1 MSKFIDMLE
10 KVGQLA
16 PTPMGF
22 GAATRRNNAAPQ
34 MAVVGLVRPQSA
46 RDVSDAQVD
55 AFLVSL
61 DSWDEGLLEQASDA
75 LGERL
80 WGARV
85 SGLSKEQAASLKE
98 KGCDFIV
105 FDAEG
110 TAAAVLNDEEM
121 GKVLAIG
128 GALDEETARAIQDMP
143 IDAVLFT
150 PGKEMVPL
158 TVQRLIDIQQV
169 RCMVDKSFLMA
180 APAALTPDDL
190 EGLRNAGITGL
201 LVEVPSADAVAGLKQ
216 SIEGLPRRKPRSVS
230 REAIAPRAPVGFDT
244 ARREEEEE
252 EDDDEED
259 F

>member
-22 GAATRRNNAAPQ
+22 GAAARRNNAAPQ
-34 MAVVGLVRPQSA
+34 IALVGQVQPQGVQG
-46 RDVSDAQVD
+46 VSGAQVD

-61 DSWDEGLLEQASDA
+61 DSWDEASLDQVRDA

-80 WGARV
+80 WGVRV
-85 SGLSKEQAASLKE
+85 NGLSKEQAAMLKE

-128 GALDEETARAIQDMP
+128 EGLDEDTARAIQDMP

-150 PGKEMVPL
+150 PGKEIVPL
-158 TVQRLIDIQQV
+158 TVQKLIDIQLV
-169 RCMVDKSFLMA
+169 RCLVDKAFLMA
-180 APAALTPDDL
+180 TPAALAPDDL

-201 LVEVPSADAVAGLKQ
+201 LVDVPSAGAVAGLKQ
-216 SIEGLPRRKPRSVS
+216 AIDGLPRRRPRPAS
-230 REAIAPRAPVGFDT
+230 RDAIVPHAPVGFGT

-252 EDDDEED
+252 QEDDEED